1 MSTTNEKKKSKWKFF
16 AVPVMMLQFALS
28 VAAVGVVI
36 WLNVLPD
43 LYLALFGLILLFLFT
58 MVYLLFFTGGK
69 EKTQE
74 KNSIVYEK
82 NDRDTA
88 FSGVYG
94 GVCARLLYDGK
105 GGRHTA

>member
-1 MSTTNEKKKSKWKFF
+1 MEIFCSTGDD
-16 AVPVMMLQFALS
+16 
-28 VAAVGVVI
+28 AAVCVKCGCSRCCNMAECTAGSVSGIV
-36 WLNVLPD
+36 WSD
-43 LYLALFGLILLFLFT
+43 FT
-58 MVYLLFFTGGK
+58 VFVYDGISAVFYRRK